1 MAEVFPAGDA
11 SFSNSPVP
19 SGAGQQVL
27 VRRPSTHLLPG
38 SPRALSPQ
46 PLHGVVSPPFPPM
59 SPRMQHAVPMFQ
71 IHGPPP
77 ATPATYGRSPP
88 GSPQTTHRVVPTQLL
103 SSSSSTQQ
111 LKGLS
116 GSFSTS
122 VLSSTACLTPRSTLT
137 NSRPR
142 PSKAQLGP
150 PSPKVKHR
158 LPIVVSA
165 SNAGSGL
172 ANAAMAAVGP
182 SLTTSILPQ
191 QMQLQVMQQLQNE
204 LQQQRLKP
212 QLEQERQQ
220 KQEERIQ
227 QQQQLQ
233 LQRQEFQDL
242 QKQLSLVQEELRQQQ
257 KQNEQDRFLRAHI
270 DPNPPE
276 VSEISLFSPESRKL
290 GASSIDMDTS
300 PQPEEVISSIVIR
313 AAAPEFTRQEEDIH
327 DDSLQDAKER
337 VFAWMGWNPQP
348 GGALASLL
356 RDALPSSLPCPAVL
370 PRLLPPLE
378 AINFG
383 PGKALLAQVVLP
395 GHPQRT
401 GDVFDLLRQ
410 RWNESFMLCAPSMTP
425 PSEEWESVL
434 QQLPHGGPAIIFFG
448 PHVRLSEAGE
458 AVSWQARYGD
468 TIPPGSPATEV
479 ISMARSVCQAMRSS
493 LIQGLQTRPHG
504 PHAGSV
510 ILLGGIQVHMPRD
523 IEDRFQALSFDMCPG
538 AGGAHE
544 DLLRAVFYD

>member
-11 SFSNSPVP
+11 NSPVP

-27 VRRPSTHLLPG
+27 VRRPSTQVLPG
-38 SPRALSPQ
+38 SPRALSPAQ

-59 SPRMQHAVPMFQ
+59 SPRVQLAVPMVPMFQ
-71 IHGPPP
+71 VHGPPP
-77 ATPATYGRSPP
+77 PATHAPP
-88 GSPQTTHRVVPTQLL
+88 GSPQPQTTHRQLL
-103 SSSSSTQQ
+103 SSSSSTQQLQQ

-122 VLSSTACLTPRSTLT
+122 ALSSTVCVTPRSPLT
-137 NSRPR
+137 NSLPR
-142 PSKAQLGP
+142 PSKPQLGP
-150 PSPKVKHR
+150 RSPRVDGR
-158 LPIVVSA
+158 SPIVVSA

-182 SLTTSILPQ
+182 SLTQTSFLPQ
-191 QMQLQVMQQLQNE
+191 QMQSQVMQQVQNE

-220 KQEERIQ
+220 QQ
-227 QQQQLQ
+227 QLQQQQLQ
-233 LQRQEFQDL
+233 LQEFQDL
-242 QKQLSLVQEELRQQQ
+242 QKQLSLVREELRQQQ
-257 KQNEQDRFLRAHI
+257 KQNEQDRLLRAHI

-276 VSEISLFSPESRKL
+276 VSEISLFSPESRPL

-300 PQPEEVISSIVIR
+300 QPEEIISSIVIR
-313 AAAPEFTRQEEDIH
+313 AAPEFTRQEEDVQ
-327 DDSLQDAKER
+327 DQSLQDAKER

-348 GGALASLL
+348 GSALASLL
-356 RDALPSSLPCPAVL
+356 RDALPSSLPCPVVL

-378 AINFG
+378 AINLG

-410 RWNESFMLCAPSMTP
+410 RWNESFMLCAPSTNP

-458 AVSWQARYGD
+458 AVSWQAAYGD

-479 ISMARSVCQAMRSS
+479 ISMARGVCEAMRNS

-523 IEDRFQALSFDMCPG
+523 IEDRFQALSFDICPG

-544 DLLRAVFYD
+544 DLLRAVFLD